1 METKRPTLV
10 SVEQFSEMTGLHVCS
25 VRRMCRTGQI
35 PAVKLGRKWFIG
47 VEKALE
53 ALL

>member
-1 METKRPTLV
+1 MDARRPTLV
-10 SVEQFSEMTGLHVCS
+10 SVEEFSEITGLHVCS

-35 PAVKLGRKWFIG
+35 PAVKVGRRWLIG
-47 VEKALE
+47 LDKALG